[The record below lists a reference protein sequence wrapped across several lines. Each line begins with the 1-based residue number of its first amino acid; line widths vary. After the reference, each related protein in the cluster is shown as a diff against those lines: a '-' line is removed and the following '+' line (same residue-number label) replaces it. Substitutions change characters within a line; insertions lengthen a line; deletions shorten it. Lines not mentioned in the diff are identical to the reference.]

1 MTTGPSVSQ
10 ANPPMSRRERKKRE
24 TRQRILDAALFLM
37 KEHGYENVKIEQIAR
52 HADVANATFF
62 LHFPN
67 KASLVTAFN
76 EDVSEKILAR
86 LGEFDLPPIE
96 QLELLRA
103 IVMDEWR
110 EHADLLRHIVSDA
123 LSQGSEDLDRS
134 SASLVDIAEIIM
146 LKGQADGSFSPDF
159 DANIV
164 ADCLLASWRAAVLQ
178 WAVTGDA
185 ERVQKANRQAL
196 DLILG
201 GLLPR

>member
-10 ANPPMSRRERKKRE
+10 ANPPVSRRERKKRE

-86 LGEFDLPPIE
+86 LAEFDLPPIE

-103 IVMDEWR
+103 IVMDEWS

-123 LSQGSEDLDRS
+123 LSQGSGDLDRS

-146 LKGQADGSFSPDF
+146 LKGQADGSFSADF